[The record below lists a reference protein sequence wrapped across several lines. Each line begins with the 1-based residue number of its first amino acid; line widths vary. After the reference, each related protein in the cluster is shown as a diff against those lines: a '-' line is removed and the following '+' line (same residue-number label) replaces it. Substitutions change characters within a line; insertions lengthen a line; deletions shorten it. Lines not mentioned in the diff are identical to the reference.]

1 MRGAVGNAIAR
12 ALVPRP
18 NFIFFIFFSFP
29 DMRPFGSNR
38 IVSAETAETDRFKSK
53 PALNQAEIQVKKKVQ
68 NTLFELEA
76 LNKKP

>member
-29 DMRPFGSNR
+29 DMCPFGSNR
-38 IVSAETAETDRFKSK
+38 IVSAETDRFKSK
-53 PALNQAEIQVKKKVQ
+53 PALNQAEIQVKKKKKRCK
-68 NTLFELEA
+68 THC
-76 LNKKP
+76 LNLKL